1 MTMNAKAFS
10 FDMRRLTRDPILM
23 MFMVVPFLALAA
35 VKLFLIFGE
44 PILNVKTGFVLSPY
58 YGYILAVVLT
68 FSPYILGTVT
78 AFLMIDERD
87 ESIYELMSVLPIG
100 YVGYI
105 TNRLLIP
112 FSLSIIY
119 TVLSYILLDIFQLS
133 LLQVI
138 LIALLSGIQSIV
150 VSLIMFSLADNK
162 VQGLTY
168 SKALNIFV
176 FAALADLLGLKWVS
190 TISAF
195 IPFYWTTQLVID
207 PANLIVI
214 SKGLLVHSAWLYLG
228 TRLVKR
234 RR

>member
-1 MTMNAKAFS
+1 MNTKAFS
-10 FDMRRLTRDPILM
+10 FDMRRLMRDPILM
-23 MFMVVPFLALAA
+23 MFMAVPFIIL
-35 VKLFLIFGE
+35 VVVNLFLIFGE
-44 PILNVKTGFVLSPY
+44 PILYEMTGFRLSPY
-58 YGYILAVVLT
+58 YGYLLAVVLT

-87 ESIYELMSVLPIG
+87 ESIYELMSVMPIG

-119 TVLSYILLDIFQLS
+119 TVLAYTVMDIFRLS

-138 LIALLSGIQSIV
+138 LIALLSGIQSVV
-150 VSLIMFSLADNK
+150 VSLLMFSLADNK

-176 FAALADLLGLKWVS
+176 FAAVADLIGLKWVS
-190 TISAF
+190 ALSAF
-195 IPFYWTTQLVID
+195 IPFYWTTQLVIH
-207 PANLIVI
+207 PANL
-214 SKGLLVHSAWLYLG
+214 LLIGKALAVHIAWLYLG
-228 TRLVKR
+228 TRLVR
-234 RR
+234 RRR